1 MLPIT
6 LYGVFARLLNAFI
19 PIKKKT
25 WVFGADYGKSY
36 REGSKYLLEYM
47 LKNHPDYNCC
57 FLTWS
62 SQVYD
67 DLRAKGIP
75 VEMNYSLKGIFK
87 AVKAECVFTTQ
98 TTADIH
104 FAYKKTGRR
113 YFYLVHGQPL
123 KIAQSALK
131 STEYWKKY
139 HQKENLATRLKYQ
152 ITHYF
157 NDDME
162 WMT

>member
-6 LYGVFARLLNAFI
+6 LYGAFARLLNAFI

-47 LKNHPDYNCC
+47 LKNHPDYDCC

-87 AVKAECVFTTQ
+87 AVKAE
-98 TTADIH
+98 
-104 FAYKKTGRR
+104 
-113 YFYLVHGQPL
+113 
-123 KIAQSALK
+123 
-131 STEYWKKY
+131 
-139 HQKENLATRLKYQ
+139 
-152 ITHYF
+152 
-157 NDDME
+157 
-162 WMT
+162 